1 MSGIMEAVTKSTH
14 GYFKSVPVV
23 SGLFP
28 LPAIA
33 ILPSEVSYLAVLAP
47 NHLALNQQRGHLVVP
62 REAATDEG
70 RFLTGKVKRRVL
82 GKPAQVRQPPL
93 HLS

>member
-14 GYFKSVPVV
+14 GYFKSVPAV

-33 ILPSEVSYLAVLAP
+33 ILPSGASYLAALAP
-47 NHLALNQQRGHLVVP
+47 NHLALNQQG
-62 REAATDEG
+62 
-70 RFLTGKVKRRVL
+70 LTN
-82 GKPAQVRQPPL
+82 A
-93 HLS
+93 